1 MFSKG
6 LAHIA
11 CRDRDIAL
19 KTNPYVYH
27 IKDTSFFN
35 HHNKDNNRHHPPFL
49 FFHAYNSTSFFSAP
63 FNMIEGVGVYIH
75 TGKRGGG
82 VFWWLRG
89 LSPPHPHRLPHTCS
103 SARSLRFITICGC
116 TLTHKDDRHP

>member
-82 VFWWLRG
+82 VFVASGAVAPSPTPPPAYLFKRTIPSIYYHLRVY
-89 LSPPHPHRLPHTCS
+89 LDP
-103 SARSLRFITICGC
+103 
-116 TLTHKDDRHP
+116 

>member
-82 VFWWLRG
+82 CFGGFGGCRPLIHTASRIPVQAHDPFDL
-89 LSPPHPHRLPHTCS
+89 LPF
-103 SARSLRFITICGC
+103 AGV
-116 TLTHKDDRHP
+116 P